1 MNEPSEEVKAM
12 ARRVADETIPEDSDA
27 YDTHEARMADWYV
40 AREAALAAILETQ
53 RRDAELAAW
62 AHMVPPDGGS
72 PTPEECALAETIAT
86 AIRTGTHYG
95 KAEQ

>member
-1 MNEPSEEVKAM
+1 MNGDDPRLVM
-12 ARRVADETIPEDSDA
+12 ARRIAESLIGPNNRGHYLFDPCVK
-27 YDTHEARMADWYV
+27 
-40 AREAALAAILETQ
+40 AALAAILETQ

-86 AIRTGTHYG
+86 AIRTGNHYG
-95 KAEQ
+95 KDHSNDR

>member
-12 ARRVADETIPEDSDA
+12 ARRIADAAVENHGA
-27 YDTHEARMADWYV
+27 AKGTHTWEI
-40 AREAALAAILETQ
+40 AREAAIAAILETQ

-86 AIRTGTHYG
+86 AIRTGNHYG

>member
-1 MNEPSEEVKAM
+1 MTEPSEEVKAM
-12 ARRVADETIPEDSDA
+12 ARRILSECEGDPTWKGASLRGERDHTKSFKI
-27 YDTHEARMADWYV
+27 
-40 AREAALAAILETQ
+40 ALAAILETQ
-53 RRDAELAAW
+53 RRDAEMAAW

-86 AIRTGTHYG
+86 AIRTCNHYG